1 LPIVDTDGTVKLF
14 PGIKEKDVK
23 ALLKPFESRKII
35 HFKSMPG
42 GAASFGGFD
51 LEETWK
57 VFQEDMMRIPAMW
70 CCIDAH
76 EAQQR
81 GQPFPPGQTWYDLLH
96 DIIPH
101 QDKFGRTWTDKWSIK
116 LGEGAFIHQLKF
128 SLFLSRCRR
137 RQSLLFVSRWRS
149 IRRNSCLSTCRVIA
163 SCEC

>member
-1 LPIVDTDGTVKLF
+1 MPIVDTDGTVKLF

-23 ALLKPFESRKII
+23 ALLKPFESRKIV

-42 GAASFGGFD
+42 GSASFGGFD

-116 LGEGAFIHQLKF
+116 LGADT
-128 SLFLSRCRR
+128 RT
-137 RQSLLFVSRWRS
+137 LLRHRSVS
-149 IRRNSCLSTCRVIA
+149 A
-163 SCEC
+163 PGESCERERRGELLTTACAVR